1 MSEFE
6 KNAQNLGKIWEVWRR
21 RRGNGGKLSTLIHIF
36 CGRKSSEKE
45 LYTDLSTLSTF
56 LRS

>member
-1 MSEFE
+1 MSEIE

-21 RRGNGGKLSTLIHIF
+21 RGGNGGKLSTLIHIF